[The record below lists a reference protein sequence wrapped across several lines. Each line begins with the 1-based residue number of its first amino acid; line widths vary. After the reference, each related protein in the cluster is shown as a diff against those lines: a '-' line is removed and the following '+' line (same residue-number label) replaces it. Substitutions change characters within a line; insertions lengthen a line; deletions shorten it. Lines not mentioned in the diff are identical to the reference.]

1 MRLSREKINHLS
13 KLILRGFLEDDRL
26 EFFCD
31 ENDLRLE
38 IVNILRTE
46 LEIEEDI
53 DSSVRKMIESY
64 SKDIREGTDEWDILY
79 HKHYN
84 EDEET
89 KKRRGISL

>member
-13 KLILRGFLEDDRL
+13 KLILRHFLEDERL

-38 IVNILRTE
+38 IVDIIRRE
-46 LEIEEDI
+46 LEIEDEI
-53 DSSVRKMIESY
+53 DEAVRKIIESY
-64 SKDIREGTDEWDILY
+64 SKDIREGTDEWEILH

-84 EDEET
+84 EEM
-89 KKRRGISL
+89 KKRRGITLK

>member
-13 KLILRGFLEDDRL
+13 KLILSGFMEDDRL

-38 IVNILRTE
+38 IVGILRTE
-46 LEIEEDI
+46 LEIEDDI
-53 DSSVRKMIESY
+53 DNSVRKIIESY
-64 SKDIREGTDEWDILY
+64 SKDIREGTDEWEILY

-84 EDEET
+84 EET
-89 KKRRGISL
+89 KKRRGISLR

>member
-13 KLILRGFLEDDRL
+13 KLILNGFLEDDRL

-53 DSSVRKMIESY
+53 DSSVRRMIESY
-64 SKDIREGTDEWDILY
+64 SKDIREGTDEWEILY

-84 EDEET
+84 EET
-89 KKRRGISL
+89 KKRRGISLR

>member
-1 MRLSREKINHLS
+1 VKLSREKINHLS

-26 EFFCD
+26 EFFCE

-38 IVNILRTE
+38 IVNILRME

-53 DSSVRKMIESY
+53 DDTVRKAIESY
-64 SKDIREGTDEWDILY
+64 SKDIREGTDEWEILY

-84 EDEET
+84 EET
-89 KKRRGISL
+89 KKRRGVSL

>member
-84 EDEET
+84 EET